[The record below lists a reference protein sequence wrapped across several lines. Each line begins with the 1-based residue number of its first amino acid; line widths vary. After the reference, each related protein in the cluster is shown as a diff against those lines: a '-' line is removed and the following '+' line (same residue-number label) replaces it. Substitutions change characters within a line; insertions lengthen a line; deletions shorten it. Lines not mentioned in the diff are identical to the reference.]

1 MAPTPERAEVKVGR
15 FDPAR
20 VFPPGDKL
28 TVPLFRLMMATGDA
42 RCASLLFVMAD
53 QEVRNTSGAESA
65 LHAGRMWYL
74 FRLLCSHLSEAGY
87 ALDTLL
93 SSVPRQRLRK
103 LLRGRPVAPEE
114 LERLREAL
122 GDGTYVRKVR
132 HSIGSHYSHDDIKR
146 VYEADLTAGRVDG
159 SLIACDVGALSRFT
173 ITDVLALR
181 LMDDAAGA
189 TTHEEFSDRT
199 GEVVTLAEDL
209 STVVVHMVAAL
220 LKENGVQATVETVE
234 VPAVFRAARDWAENS
249 Q

>member
-42 RCASLLFVMAD
+42 RCASLLFVMVYR
-53 QEVRNTSGAESA
+53 EVRDTAGAESA
-65 LHAGRMWYL
+65 LHAGRMWYP
-74 FRLLCSHLSEAGY
+74 FRPLCSHLSEAGY

-132 HSIGSHYSHDDIKR
+132 HSDRFALQPRRHQARVRGRLNGRARRQLADRVRRRRALAVHDHR
-146 VYEADLTAGRVDG
+146 RPR
-159 SLIACDVGALSRFT
+159 S
-173 ITDVLALR
+173 
-181 LMDDAAGA
+181 
-189 TTHEEFSDRT
+189 
-199 GEVVTLAEDL
+199 
-209 STVVVHMVAAL
+209 
-220 LKENGVQATVETVE
+220 
-234 VPAVFRAARDWAENS
+234 
-249 Q
+249 